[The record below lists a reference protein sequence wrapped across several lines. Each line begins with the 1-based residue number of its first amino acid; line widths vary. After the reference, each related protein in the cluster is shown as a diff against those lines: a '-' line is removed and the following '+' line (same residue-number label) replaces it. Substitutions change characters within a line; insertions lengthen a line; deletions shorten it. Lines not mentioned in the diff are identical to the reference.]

1 MNLKEQV
8 FDIIGSLSAA
18 EKINLSDNLQE
29 DIGLDSLG
37 LVMLLFSIEDSFSIE
52 LQESDM
58 NPYDLIT
65 VGDVVDL
72 AEEYVKPQ

>member
-37 LVMLLFSIEDSFSIE
+37 LVMLLFAIEDSFSIE

>member
-1 MNLKEQV
+1 MNIKEQV
-8 FDIIGSLSAA
+8 FDIIKSLSAV
-18 EKINLSDNLQE
+18 EKINPSDSLQE
-29 DIGLDSLG
+29 DIGMDSLG

-65 VGDVVDL
+65 VGDVIELV
-72 AEEYVKPQ
+72 EKYVR